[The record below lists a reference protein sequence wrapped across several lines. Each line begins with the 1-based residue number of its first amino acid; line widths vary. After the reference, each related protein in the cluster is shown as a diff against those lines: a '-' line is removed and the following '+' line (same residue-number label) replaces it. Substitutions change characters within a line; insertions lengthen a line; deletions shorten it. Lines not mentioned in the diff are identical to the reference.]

1 MRVFML
7 ILAVLLLAAACSDE
21 PVPTPVPTAIPTR
34 TQTPT
39 PTPTL
44 TPTPTQTPEVPTPTP
59 TFSPGAVILPTVEIP
74 VRTPTPV
81 PSAEQ
86 VLARKLDII
95 GFRTSILRGLPA
107 SGPVARAFVTKD
119 ELRALVAEEM
129 EEDREETLLT
139 QKLYTTLGI
148 LEPDVDLFNLMAGV
162 FTDIV
167 LGFFDTEENKL
178 YVVGDET
185 DFSEQNE
192 LTVAHEFVHGLQQLH
207 FDLDAIRESIED
219 NTDHRRAFRALVEGD
234 ATVGELLYGSKH
246 FDDRQRAAVQAEARR
261 ADFSAYFAA
270 PLVIQRTIAFPYLE
284 GRSFAVEL
292 FLQTED
298 FELIDEAFEYVPRSS
313 EQIIHPEK
321 YANREE
327 PVEVTVPDVS
337 SSLGEGWA
345 ELDRDTFGE
354 LLLRSYLASWID
366 PQVASAAA
374 AGWGGDRFAL
384 YEGPGHGLALGAVT
398 RWDTEEDA
406 MEFIDAFRDVTQA
419 RLGSDWDPL
428 EDVESAFILRGA
440 SQTALISLKGLD
452 VTIVL
457 APDAPVLP
465 SVLEELR
472 SAGAPG

>member
-1 MRVFML
+1 LRVFIL

-21 PVPTPVPTAIPTR
+21 PVPTTVPTAIPTS

-39 PTPTL
+39 PAPTL
-44 TPTPTQTPEVPTPTP
+44 TPTPTPTPEVPTPTP
-59 TFSPGAVILPTVEIP
+59 TFSPGAVILPTVEVP

-86 VLARKLDII
+86 LLARKLDII
-95 GFRTSILRGLPA
+95 GFKTSILRGLSA
-107 SGPVARAFVTKD
+107 SGPVERAFVTKD
-119 ELRALVAEEM
+119 ELRALVAQDM

-139 QKLYTTLGI
+139 QKLYTILGI
-148 LEPDVDLFNLMAGV
+148 LEPDVDLFDLMAGV

-167 LGFFDTEENKL
+167 LGFFDTEGNKL
-178 YVVGDET
+178 YVVGDKT

-207 FDLDAIRESIED
+207 FDIEATMESIED
-219 NTDHRRAFRALVEGD
+219 NTDQRRAFTALVEGD
-234 ATVGELLYGSKH
+234 ATVGELLYGGKH
-246 FDDRQRAAVQAEARR
+246 FDDRQRAAAQASAGR
-261 ADFSAYFAA
+261 ADFSVYFSA
-270 PLVIQRTIAFPYLE
+270 PIVIQRTIAFPYLE
-284 GRSFAVEL
+284 GRSYAIEL
-292 FLQTED
+292 FIQTED
-298 FELIDEAFEYVPRSS
+298 FELIDEAFEYVPRST
-313 EQIIHPEK
+313 EQIMHPEK
-321 YANREE
+321 YASREE
-327 PVEVTVPDVS
+327 PLEVTVPDVS

-354 LLLRSYLASWID
+354 LLLGSYLASWID
-366 PQVASAAA
+366 PQVASVAA

-384 YEGPGHGLALGAVT
+384 YEGPGRGLALGAVT

-406 MEFIDAFRDVTQA
+406 VEFFDAFRDITQA
-419 RLGSDWDPL
+419 RLGSDWEPL
-428 EDVESAFILRGA
+428 EDVESAFILRGE

-465 SVLEELR
+465 SVLQELR